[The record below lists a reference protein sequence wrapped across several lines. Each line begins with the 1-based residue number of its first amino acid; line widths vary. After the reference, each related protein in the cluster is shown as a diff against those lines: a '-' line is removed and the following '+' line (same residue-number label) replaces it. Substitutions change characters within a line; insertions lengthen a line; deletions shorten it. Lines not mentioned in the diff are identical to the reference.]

1 MIKNNIKISTIDHID
16 ETKNSSLNIFRKSQT
31 HESQTKVRIITS
43 TKSQNL
49 KNIRENR
56 KPQTPLKLPKKKAFS
71 PTLNKPNTKTLTRKR
86 TRTAAVPTLTLTS

>member
-16 ETKNSSLNIFRKSQT
+16 ETKKSSLNIFTKSQT

-56 KPQTPLKLPKKKAFS
+56 KPQTPLKLPKKRQK
-71 PTLNKPNTKTLTRKR
+71 KNTPKH
-86 TRTAAVPTLTLTS
+86 

>member
-1 MIKNNIKISTIDHID
+1 MNKNNIKISTIDHID

-56 KPQTPLKLPKKKAFS
+56 KPQTPFS